1 MNDLIIHL
9 HIPKTGGTTLRDIV
23 YRQYLSK
30 NILTIPTIDKS
41 KIIVDALSSNKKK
54 QLKLIQG
61 HLKYGL
67 HNNFKRNAKYFAIMR
82 EPIDRI
88 LSTYYYII
96 SQDNNP
102 QNLSN
107 TKKPMSIYNYM
118 NSGINPFL
126 INGQTQLIAGK
137 TCSIDDPLIKS
148 DELLKIAKEN
158 IDKNFIL
165 IGTTEQFDESILLL
179 KRLLNWNSPYYSRAN
194 RTRNKPDYNKID
206 AEIRNFIKEHNQL
219 DIDLYNYVKKVIN
232 NKINEGGKE
241 FINDLNHFKRINS
254 IINPIFG
261 FSRLKRFL
269 SKLFK

>member
-1 MNDLIIHL
+1 MANLATKASVEGEEKLSIHT
-9 HIPKTGGTTLRDIV
+9 P
-23 YRQYLSK
+23 
-30 NILTIPTIDKS
+30 
-41 KIIVDALSSNKKK
+41 
-54 QLKLIQG
+54 
-61 HLKYGL
+61 
-67 HNNFKRNAKYFAIMR
+67 
-82 EPIDRI
+82 
-88 LSTYYYII
+88 
-96 SQDNNP
+96 
-102 QNLSN
+102 
-107 TKKPMSIYNYM
+107 
-118 NSGINPFL
+118 L
-126 INGQTQLIAGK
+126 INLTKAEIIQKGISFNIDYSLTSSCYDPSPEGEPCYQCDSCQLRVKGF
-137 TCSIDDPLIKS
+137 SEVGIDDPLIKS

-179 KRLLNWNSPYYSRAN
+179 KGLLNWNSPYYSRAN

-232 NKINEGGKE
+232 NKINEAGKE